1 MTDYEYK
8 QFLLNLRNDLYKRNN
23 FVAAEKVTHQ
33 LNNL

>member
-23 FVAAEKVTHQ
+23 FVAAEKVTYQ